1 MDFASPAR
9 GEEILDV
16 CCGTGLFTYM
26 IASRTGSDGRVIG
39 VDLCESA
46 LKIARSRT
54 SDFPVKF
61 LIANAESLPFASSSF
76 DKCFIIFGLHHMSE
90 QARRNTLSEI
100 HRVLKPTGSLFVVEY
115 NLPARVMAKLA
126 AKVLVKLDE
135 SKEAYDMFIK
145 QSLLEDIEEA
155 RLNVKRRE
163 FIYKGAVQLIE
174 AGE

>member
-1 MDFASPAR
+1 
-9 GEEILDV
+9 
-16 CCGTGLFTYM
+16 
-26 IASRTGSDGRVIG
+26 
-39 VDLCESA
+39 
-46 LKIARSRT
+46 
-54 SDFPVKF
+54 
-61 LIANAESLPFASSSF
+61 
-76 DKCFIIFGLHHMSE
+76 MSE